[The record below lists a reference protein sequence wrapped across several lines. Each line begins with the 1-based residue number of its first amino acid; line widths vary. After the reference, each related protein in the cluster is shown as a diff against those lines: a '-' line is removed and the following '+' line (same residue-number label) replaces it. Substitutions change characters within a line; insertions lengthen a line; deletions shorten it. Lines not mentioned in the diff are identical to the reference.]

1 MDRWGTTDDLAT
13 SSLHSSRL
21 SAFLMAAPSV
31 KPVHS
36 GMLSSH
42 LFLCLPRL
50 LPPWTVPCMTVLASP
65 VDLVMWPY
73 HLSFHCLTV
82 VRRSSCG
89 PMACRVLFRTSS
101 LVMCS
106 LYVMPRSFL
115 KHLIS
120 MACILFSVSA
130 VNVQDSQAYR
140 NMDMTRE
147 RISLIFELSAIFLSF
162 QMVLSLVSAAV
173 AWAILARISGLDPS
187 SVMIA
192 PRYLNRLTQSSFSP
206 LTLMS
211 VLTPLVLLVISLVFS
226 ALICMPKA
234 VEVLSMRSTKSAS
247 SSSLPARPSMSSAK
261 RKFVIFLPPM
271 LTVPSWSSSAS
282 VIILSKKMLKRVGES
297 TQPCLTPTVV
307 LNQSPM
313 LLLR

>member
-1 MDRWGTTDDLAT
+1 MLPCLAYPVVSVDRWGTTDDVAT

-65 VDLVMWPY
+65 EDLVMWPY
-73 HLSFHCLTV
+73 HLSFRCLTV
-82 VRRSSCG
+82 VRRSSWG
-89 PMACRVLFRTSS
+89 PIACRVLLRTSS

-115 KHLIS
+115 RHLIS

-147 RISLIFELSAIFLSF
+147 RISLILELSAIFL
-162 QMVLSLVSAAV
+162 
-173 AWAILARISGLDPS
+173 
-187 SVMIA
+187 
-192 PRYLNRLTQSSFSP
+192 
-206 LTLMS
+206 
-211 VLTPLVLLVISLVFS
+211 
-226 ALICMPKA
+226 
-234 VEVLSMRSTKSAS
+234 
-247 SSSLPARPSMSSAK
+247 
-261 RKFVIFLPPM
+261 
-271 LTVPSWSSSAS
+271 
-282 VIILSKKMLKRVGES
+282 
-297 TQPCLTPTVV
+297 
-307 LNQSPM
+307 
-313 LLLR
+313 